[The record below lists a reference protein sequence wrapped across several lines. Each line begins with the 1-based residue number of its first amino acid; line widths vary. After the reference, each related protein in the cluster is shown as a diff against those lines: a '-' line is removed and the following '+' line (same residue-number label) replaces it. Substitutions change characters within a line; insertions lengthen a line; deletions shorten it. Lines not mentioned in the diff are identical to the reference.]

1 MAGGDSRTGIS
12 NLRRGRVDTPPYRL
26 NTALAAFALALAAV
40 ELVVVPLALLPGH
53 AGLATLVVCLTAA
66 ATPFKGA
73 LVHEAIHGRLVA
85 SPRRSDLFGRALAVT
100 SGVAFDV
107 LRFGHLAHHRFN
119 RHALDR
125 PDVVPEG
132 RGPVLARA
140 AYYGHLLGGVYLAEV
155 AATLLML
162 SPRALLERL
171 ARRALP
177 GDDRESRA
185 LLAGAERAIGN
196 PVRLRRVRLDAVLV
210 LALYGAAF
218 ALYGAH
224 WPVLAAAMAI
234 RGLIVSL
241 QDNAPHYG
249 TPASIGADAYNTR
262 LPGWLAPL
270 FLHQNL
276 HDVHHKRPDLAW
288 SALPRA
294 FRRSGGTYAGG
305 YLATVLRQLK
315 GPLRSG

>member
-1 MAGGDSRTGIS
+1 
-12 NLRRGRVDTPPYRL
+12 VDTPPHRL
-26 NTALAAFALALAAV
+26 NAALAAVALALAAV

-53 AGLATLVVCLTAA
+53 AGLATVLVCLTAV
-66 ATPFKGA
+66 ATPFRGA
-73 LVHEAIHGRLVA
+73 LVHEAIHGRLLA
-85 SPRRSDLFGRALAVT
+85 SPARNDLFGRALAVA

-125 PDVVPEG
+125 PDVIPEG

-140 AYYGHLLGGVYLAEV
+140 VYYGHLLGGVYLAEV

-162 SPRALLERL
+162 SPRPLLERL
-171 ARRALP
+171 VRRALS
-177 GDDRESRA
+177 GGDRESRT

-196 PVRLRRVRLDAVLV
+196 RARLRRVRLDAVLA
-210 LALYGAAF
+210 LATYGAAF
-218 ALYGAH
+218 VLYGAR
-224 WPVLAAAMAI
+224 WPILIIAMAL

-249 TPASIGADAYNTR
+249 TPAAIGADAHNTR

-294 FRRSGGTYAGG
+294 FGRSGGTYSGG
-305 YLATVLRQLK
+305 YFGAVLRQLK
-315 GPLRSG
+315 GPVRSSG